1 MTISCQKK
9 AFNTFAWFWLILFLE
24 HVKAVILKCLEE
36 WKYVVKENKMPKYI
50 IKDVEIS
57 SDESNKKDSNEE
69 NSNERKF

>member
-1 MTISCQKK
+1 
-9 AFNTFAWFWLILFLE
+9 
-24 HVKAVILKCLEE
+24 
-36 WKYVVKENKMPKYI
+36 MPKYI